1 MYTLVSNP
9 GSNSRKYALY
19 EGFDKKVSFLFD
31 PNSGDP
37 RCEVTI
43 DGESKDYRGKFF
55 EKLSDSSY
63 ALKFLLY
70 HELGMAVD
78 IDQIL
83 FRIVATGN
91 YFTEDHIID
100 EACMAELKKIEARTP
115 LHVPVAI
122 DEILSLK
129 NVFPKAKLMAISDSK
144 FHTMRPDVN
153 KYYAFDTDV
162 ADEFE
167 IKKFG
172 AHGLSMQSIS
182 SQLSEM
188 GLMKGN
194 IIVCHIG
201 SGCSVTALKNG
212 KSFDT
217 TMGYTP
223 LEGLMMATRS
233 GSIDPAAVFALKR
246 ATNCSDSEIEELLN
260 KHCGLLGVGG
270 SNDFRDIAKNKDS
283 DEKCALAYEMF
294 INSIQKAIGQMAAS
308 LGGIDAL
315 VLTATISER
324 NPVFREDIVEKLDF
338 LGLYLDFSK
347 NNKYSHLNGIENI
360 AKCYSTPIY
369 IIPTNETA
377 EMLKQAQK
385 LS

>member
-19 EGFDKKVSFLFD
+19 DGFDKKVSFLFD

-43 DGESKDYRGKFF
+43 DGKLKDYRGKFF
-55 EKLSDSSY
+55 ESLSDSSY
-63 ALKFLLY
+63 ALKFLLH
-70 HELGMAVD
+70 HELNMAVK

-91 YFTEDHIID
+91 YFTDDHIID
-100 EACMAELKKIEARTP
+100 DRCLAELNKIKGRNP

-122 DEILSLK
+122 EEIKSLRSVFPEAEIL
-129 NVFPKAKLMAISDSK
+129 AISDSK
-144 FHTMRPDVN
+144 FHNTRPDVN
-153 KYYAFDTDV
+153 QYYAIDTDF

-182 SQLSEM
+182 NQLSDA
-188 GLMKGN
+188 GLMKEKVV
-194 IIVCHIG
+194 VCHIG
-201 SGCSVTALKNG
+201 SGCSVTALKDG

-223 LEGLMMATRS
+223 LEGLMMATRC
-233 GSIDPAAVFALKR
+233 GSIDPAAVFAIKR
-246 ATNCSDSEIEELLN
+246 ATNCSDIEVENLLN

-270 SNDFRDIAKNKDS
+270 SNDFRDIYKNKAS

-294 INSIQKAIGQMAAS
+294 IGSIQKAIGQMTAS

-324 NPVFREDIVEKLDF
+324 TPAFRADVVNNLAPFRFFIDNEK
-338 LGLYLDFSK
+338 
-347 NNKYSHLNGIENI
+347 NTKYSHLDGIANI
-360 AKCYSTPIY
+360 ATCDSRPIY
-369 IIPTNETA
+369 VVPTNETA
-377 EMLKQAQK
+377 EMLRQAQK